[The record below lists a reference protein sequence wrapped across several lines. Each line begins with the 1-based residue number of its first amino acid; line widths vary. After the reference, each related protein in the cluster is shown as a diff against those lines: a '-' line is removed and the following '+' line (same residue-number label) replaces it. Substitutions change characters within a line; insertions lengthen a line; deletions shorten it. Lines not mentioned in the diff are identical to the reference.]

1 MAITFKPENSYPQN
15 QEDGF
20 PVGQSFYL
28 IFSNAVDLKKFKEC
42 CVLFGRDFDRSYGPD
57 NSLWL
62 NTSDATNPFFLRS
75 PGFGGFIDY
84 DIEGYLIDDYEL
96 KNVLETQ
103 TTIEKLPEQKTLIK
117 ITPKIVLPENN
128 KFQLYII
135 GSNADEA
142 NDLPEFVKAYGE
154 GKSISVRTVYDVM
167 GGNNEV
173 DSRIRSSGSF
183 EPKNNESSNVLYFKI
198 VTAGE
203 GSQAKYIWW
212 FDDESEPAPADDR
225 YKERLSR
232 CVQRWRLTDR
242 GVMLRFSGGTYEL
255 NELFKVFC
263 YEEELLEQSYLI
275 TFQTS
280 TDSVYEYPENVSAS
294 PIGLDNNIIPD
305 VNSFLPSSENELKVI
320 SIEPYDGAIN
330 VNLDLKQIVITFNQ
344 NLNPETVTQE
354 NVKLTSYPVSGSFD
368 GPNGTR
374 SDRERIIY
382 KIISV
387 IDNKIIL
394 EI

>member
-28 IFSNAVDLKKFKEC
+28 IFSNRVDLKKFKEC
-42 CVLFGRDFDRSYGPD
+42 CVLFGKDFDKSYGPD

-84 DIEGYLIDDYEL
+84 DIEEYLIDDYEL
-96 KNVLETQ
+96 KNPLENQ
-103 TTIEKLPEQKTLIK
+103 TTIEKLAEEKTLLK
-117 ITPKIVLPENN
+117 LTPKIVLPENN
-128 KFQLYII
+128 KFYLYII
-135 GSNADEA
+135 GGNTDESN
-142 NDLPEFVKAYGE
+142 NLPEFVKAYGE

-167 GGNNEV
+167 GANNAV
-173 DSRIRSSGSF
+173 DSRIKSSGSF
-183 EPKNNESSNVLYFKI
+183 EPKNNESSTVLYFKI

-225 YKERLSR
+225 YRERLSR

-242 GVMLRFSGGTYEL
+242 GVMLRFSGATYEL

-263 YEEELLEQSYLI
+263 YEEELLEESYLI

-280 TDSVYEYPENVSAS
+280 TDSVYIYPENVSSS
-294 PIGLDNNIIPD
+294 PIGLDNDLIPD
-305 VNSFLPSSENELKVI
+305 LNNSFQEENALRI
-320 SIEPYDGAIN
+320 TSIDPYDGAIN
-330 VNLDLKQIVITFNQ
+330 VNLNLKQIVITFNK
-344 NLNPETVTQE
+344 NLDPSTVTQDSI
-354 NVKLTSYPVSGSFD
+354 KLTSYPVSGSFD

-374 SDRERIIY
+374 SDREKIIY

-387 IDNKIIL
+387 IDNKVIL